1 MSKFESI
8 KKKILELLNETSSEK
23 AEVKIIVDNFN
34 EINKKL
40 SIFYSEIEKSLEEC
54 PLEENNEIKNFSLI
68 DNTFINYLEAFVPKS
83 FRYEINYCLMKFYNI
98 LFNKNYFFV
107 LNNINETEQES
118 VMINFC
124 NISLKIIN
132 NFRGSPF
139 FQLLIRKAHL
149 YLNFIFQKKKN
160 LRVVINELIN
170 GFSIPHSIN
179 FKDFKDNLKK
189 SDVLSKC
196 DSDSCKYKEEG
207 INLLANLISE
217 GVTFAE
223 QFELLTLSAPDII
236 NTLLKSPSDEY
247 AKAYG
252 RFGNLLCS
260 LLYNTKFQ
268 ITLDPNLLKPSNNQ
282 SISNDNVVIKSNFS
296 TETENFKL
304 TGNLPV
310 GENYGKKIPGENEE
324 EEELPKNITLILED
338 KKINIEE
345 MNEKFDFLEKKNF
358 ELTFQKE
365 ILELNE
371 QIVEICLLYVEL
383 IIQYDK
389 IFPLQYISYLI
400 LRRIYF
406 TFPKFIPNI
415 GDKIIQAITN
425 LSKFQGQFEWNTS
438 LESRQFA
445 YYLLLNDITLS
456 KKIKSVTA
464 VAPFDIRYQMFLLQ
478 KTNLSIG
485 FNNWVTVYSG
495 KMIER
500 KIEVLDKN
508 TLVYISV
515 NMTEEDDDKDIN
527 IFIDKFDDNKNFWQN
542 ILNQVDV
549 EFSQGLRKII
559 IYAKEPCLYRI
570 IFDNTDSWFANK
582 NILFRIVYLKECSN
596 DDNETNI

>member
-1 MSKFESI
+1 MSKINSLKNE
-8 KKKILELLNETSSEK
+8 ILELLQKSYSEK
-23 AEVKIIVDNFN
+23 IEVKQIADNFI
-34 EINKKL
+34 EINNKL
-40 SIFYSEIEKSLEEC
+40 NNFYDEVEKSLKENKI
-54 PLEENNEIKNFSLI
+54 EENNDLKNFSLI
-68 DNTFINYLEAFVPKS
+68 NKDFVDYLEAFIPKS
-83 FRYEINYCLMKFYNI
+83 LRYEINYSLMKFFNI
-98 LFNKNYFFV
+98 LFNTKYFAI
-107 LNNINETEQES
+107 LNNINQSEQEII
-118 VMINFC
+118 MINFC
-124 NISLKIIN
+124 NTSLKIIN

-149 YLNFIFQKKKN
+149 YLSFLFQKKKN
-160 LRVVINELIN
+160 LRTILNELIN
-170 GFSIPHSIN
+170 GFSIPHTIN
-179 FKDFKDNLKK
+179 FKEFKNNLSK
-189 SDVLSKC
+189 SEVLSKC
-196 DSDSCKYKEEG
+196 DSDSCKQKEEG

-260 LLYNTKFQ
+260 LLYNTRFL

-282 SISNDNVVIKSNFS
+282 NLNNDNTIVKSNFS

-304 TGNLPV
+304 TGNLTV
-310 GENYGKKIPGENEE
+310 GEHYGKKKPGENDEE
-324 EEELPKNITLILED
+324 EILPKNITYILED
-338 KKINIEE
+338 KVIKDEDINEQL
-345 MNEKFDFLEKKNF
+345 NFLEKKLF

-406 TFPKFIPNI
+406 IFPKYIPNI
-415 GDKIIQAITN
+415 GDKIIQSLTN

-445 YYLLLNDITLS
+445 YYLLLNDLTLS
-456 KKIKSVTA
+456 KQIKSVTA
-464 VAPFDIRYQMFLLQ
+464 VAPYDIRYQMFLLQ

-485 FNNWVTVYSG
+485 FNNWVTVFSG
-495 KMIER
+495 KMVER
-500 KIEVLDKN
+500 KIEVMEKN

-527 IFIDKFDDNKNFWQN
+527 IFIDKFDYEKNFWN
-542 ILNQVDV
+542 NVLNKVDV
-549 EFSQGLRKII
+549 EFSEGLRKIV

-582 NILFRIVYLKECSN
+582 NILFRIVYLKESN
-596 DDNETNI
+596 PN

>member
-1 MSKFESI
+1 MSRIESLQT
-8 KKKILELLNETSSEK
+8 KIIELLNKSSSEK
-23 AEVKIIVDNFN
+23 IEVKEIVEYFN
-34 EINKKL
+34 EINDTL
-40 SIFYSEIEKSLEEC
+40 NIFYLQIEKSLEET
-54 PLEENNEIKNFSLI
+54 PLEKNNELRNFSLI
-68 DNTFINYLEAFVPKS
+68 NQKFIDNLEAFVPKS
-83 FRYEINYCLMKFYNI
+83 MRYEINYSLMKFYNI
-98 LFNKNYFFV
+98 LFNTKFFFI
-107 LNNINETEQES
+107 LNNINQNEQES
-118 VMINFC
+118 IMIHFC
-124 NISLKIIN
+124 NNSLKIIN

-149 YLNFIFQKKKN
+149 YLNFLFQKKKN
-160 LRVVINELIN
+160 LRTILTELIN
-170 GFSIPHSIN
+170 GFNIPHTIN
-179 FKDFKDNLKK
+179 FKEFKNNLNK
-189 SDVLSKC
+189 SEILSKC

-260 LLYNTKFQ
+260 LLYNTKFL
-268 ITLDPNLLKPSNNQ
+268 ITLDPNLLRPSNNQ
-282 SISNDNVVIKSNFS
+282 TMNNDNTVVKSNFN

-304 TGNLPV
+304 TGNLTV
-310 GENYGKKIPGENEE
+310 GENYGKKNPGEDEE
-324 EEELPKNITLILED
+324 EQLPKNVTFILED
-338 KKINIEE
+338 KVIKIEDL
-345 MNEKFDFLEKKNF
+345 NEKFNFLEKKHF
-358 ELTFQKE
+358 DLTFQKE

-406 TFPKFIPNI
+406 IFPKYKSNI
-415 GDKIIQAITN
+415 ENKIIQALTN

-445 YYLLLNDITLS
+445 YYLLLNDIELS

-464 VAPFDIRYQMFLLQ
+464 VAPYDIRYQMFLMQ

-485 FNNWVTVYSG
+485 FNNWVTAFSG
-495 KMIER
+495 KMVER
-500 KIEVLDKN
+500 KIEVMEKN

-515 NMTEEDDDKDIN
+515 NMTEEDYDKDIN
-527 IFIDKFDDNKNFWQN
+527 IFIDKFDYEKNFWNN

-549 EFSQGLRKII
+549 EFIDGLRKII
-559 IYAKEPCLYRI
+559 IYAKEPSLYRI

-582 NILFRIVYLKECSN
+582 NILFRIVYLKEN
-596 DDNETNI
+596 TNI

>member
-1 MSKFESI
+1 MSRIESLQT
-8 KKKILELLNETSSEK
+8 KIIELLNKSSSEK
-23 AEVKIIVDNFN
+23 IEVKEIVEYFN
-34 EINKKL
+34 EINDTL
-40 SIFYSEIEKSLEEC
+40 NIFYLQIEKSLEET
-54 PLEENNEIKNFSLI
+54 PLEKNNELRNFSLI
-68 DNTFINYLEAFVPKS
+68 NQKFIDNLEAFVPKS
-83 FRYEINYCLMKFYNI
+83 MRYEINYSLMKFYNI
-98 LFNKNYFFV
+98 LFNTKFFFI
-107 LNNINETEQES
+107 LNNINQNEQES
-118 VMINFC
+118 IMIHFC
-124 NISLKIIN
+124 NNSLKIIN

-149 YLNFIFQKKKN
+149 YLNFLFQKKKN
-160 LRVVINELIN
+160 LRTILTELIN
-170 GFSIPHSIN
+170 GFNIPHTIN
-179 FKDFKDNLKK
+179 FKEFKNNLNK
-189 SDVLSKC
+189 SEILSKC

-260 LLYNTKFQ
+260 LLYNTKFL
-268 ITLDPNLLKPSNNQ
+268 ITLDPNLLRPSNNQ
-282 SISNDNVVIKSNFS
+282 TMNNDNTVVKSNFN

-304 TGNLPV
+304 TGNLTV
-310 GENYGKKIPGENEE
+310 GENYGKKNPGEDEE
-324 EEELPKNITLILED
+324 EQLPKNVTFILED
-338 KKINIEE
+338 KVIKIEDL
-345 MNEKFDFLEKKNF
+345 NEKFNFLEKKHF
-358 ELTFQKE
+358 DLTFQKE

-406 TFPKFIPNI
+406 IFPKYKSNI
-415 GDKIIQAITN
+415 ENKIIQALTN

-445 YYLLLNDITLS
+445 YYLLLNDIELS

-464 VAPFDIRYQMFLLQ
+464 VAPYDIRYQMFLMQ

-485 FNNWVTVYSG
+485 FNNWVTAFSG
-495 KMIER
+495 KMVER
-500 KIEVLDKN
+500 KIEVMEKN

-515 NMTEEDDDKDIN
+515 NMTEEDYDKDIN
-527 IFIDKFDDNKNFWQN
+527 IFIDKFDYEKNFWNN

-549 EFSQGLRKII
+549 EFIDGLRKII
-559 IYAKEPCLYRI
+559 IYAKEPSLYRI

-582 NILFRIVYLKECSN
+582 NILFRIVYLKQCNNE
-596 DDNETNI
+596 DNEIDN